1 MSLTDSQSSFTGVW
15 KLDCEKSTVHGVVPA
30 QVFIRIE
37 HQEPTLV
44 QQILLTSANGEE
56 RLQTFR
62 YEIGVE
68 VSNSVGGVPVRTC
81 ARWEGRELVI
91 SSWMRTPDR
100 ELHFKDHWSI
110 SNDGE
115 TLTMEHRDDDLAGQ
129 ISLLER
135 ASQADMIRFD
145 KY

>member
-81 ARWEGRELVI
+81 ARWEGTELLI

-100 ELHFKDHWSI
+100 ELHFKDYWSM
-110 SNDGE
+110 SNDGK

-135 ASQADMIRFD
+135 ASQADMTRFD